1 MNACTEKDPIKVK
14 IEKRF
19 EITFSQNK
27 FKLKS
32 KKYHK
37 VGLEK
42 LQISSTNL
50 FKENQLVD

>member
-1 MNACTEKDPIKVK
+1 MNACTEKDPIKAK
-14 IEKRF
+14 IEKRS

-32 KKYHK
+32 KKFHK
-37 VGLEK
+37 DGLEK
-42 LQISSTNL
+42 LPISLINL